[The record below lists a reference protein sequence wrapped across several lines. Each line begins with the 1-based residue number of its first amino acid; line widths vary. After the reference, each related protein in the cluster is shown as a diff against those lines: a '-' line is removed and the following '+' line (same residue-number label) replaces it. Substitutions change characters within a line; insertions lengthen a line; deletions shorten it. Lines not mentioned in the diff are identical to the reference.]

1 MEVKQIVAQAIE
13 DERSF
18 QDQKWGTIKEHPH
31 TIYEWIGIMEQEL
44 KEAKE
49 AFFQR
54 PANESMLAEIIQ
66 VVAVGHACL
75 EQHCKKQKH
84 LFPDNKDFSNRPEE
98 PSTKLKDVLNIGSRL

>member
-1 MEVKQIVAQAIE
+1 MTDSIGELTDGLKPIKQMVAEAIE
-13 DERSF
+13 KERNF
-18 QDQKWGTIKEHPH
+18 QTKKWGTVQEYPH

-54 PANESMLAEIIQ
+54 PADEAMLAEIIQ

-75 EQHCKKQKH
+75 EQHG
-84 LFPDNKDFSNRPEE
+84 PIDFR
-98 PSTKLKDVLNIGSRL
+98 